1 MSGVRVSHRPPLC
14 PLEIFI
20 NLALSAFLSILT
32 LQNGLSIWPGKI
44 RCLLPKDRR
53 YFVRLTVPPDL
64 REYLQGD
71 DKGKRELREP
81 VCGDRRIAIKL
92 PSGAV
97 ADIQARIGIAEANRA
112 KPTSTAFNAMRY
124 PMSIEGIA

>member
-1 MSGVRVSHRPPLC
+1 M
-14 PLEIFI
+14 
-20 NLALSAFLSILT
+20 
-32 LQNGLSIWPGKI
+32 
-44 RCLLPKDRR
+44 
-53 YFVRLTVPPDL
+53 RLTVPLDL

-81 VCGDRRIAIKL
+81 LCGDRRIAIKL

-124 PMSIEGIA
+124 PMSIEGIAQRHYQKLLALDDQLRMIDPRFASIGFDDVWIENLTETFNGSVCRVSRQDC